1 MIRLHITTEGQTEQG
16 FVRRVLA
23 EHLAGFHVFVDARC
37 ILTSRD
43 KRTAKEYRGGLIGYE
58 KAKKDILAWIK
69 EDNHP
74 ECRFT
79 TMFDLYALPEDFP
92 GYMVAKN
99 ATDPYE
105 RTNVLEAAMARDI
118 NDPRFIP
125 YIQLH
130 EFEALILSDPR
141 KLDGEYLE
149 HERQIENLIAMVDGK
164 NPELINDDPMTA
176 PSKRIIHEIPEYDKV
191 SAGVSVA
198 AKIGLQALRQRCQ
211 HFNAW
216 VSSLERLP
224 GGDA

>member
-92 GYMVAKN
+92 GYRGRGGPTGFSRPGK
-99 ATDPYE
+99 P
-105 RTNVLEAAMARDI
+105 LGARAGSAS
-118 NDPRFIP
+118 R
-125 YIQLH
+125 
-130 EFEALILSDPR
+130 
-141 KLDGEYLE
+141 E
-149 HERQIENLIAMVDGK
+149 HEPGARAGSASREHEPG
-164 NPELINDDPMTA
+164 A
-176 PSKRIIHEIPEYDKV
+176 PASSRL
-191 SAGVSVA
+191 SSV
-198 AKIGLQALRQRCQ
+198 
-211 HFNAW
+211 F
-216 VSSLERLP
+216 
-224 GGDA
+224 